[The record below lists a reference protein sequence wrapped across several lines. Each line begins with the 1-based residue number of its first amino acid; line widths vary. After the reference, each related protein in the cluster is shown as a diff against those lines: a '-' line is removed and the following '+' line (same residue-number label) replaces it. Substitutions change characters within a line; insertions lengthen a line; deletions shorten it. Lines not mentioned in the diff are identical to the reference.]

1 MSSSGNLETNENKP
15 NASAAA
21 KDTSHNKPLIV
32 PKKKPNDKKKKMPPG
47 AATMKQPFPYAYPP
61 PPPHYMGYPSMG
73 MAPHPHP
80 HHPKGAAAAAAAAA
94 SAQYPH
100 PHAYAYPHPY
110 QMPPHPYYGYPPP
123 PPHPYAMS
131 MGGGAPNNAGS
142 MAPNAASLKQ
152 GHKAAVKKSK
162 AKPAKAKGGN
172 TSAAAPTSLMPRAAH
187 SSLLPHQSFM
197 SMGNPHHSMPPPDTM
212 HSSIA
217 TAHPAQRAAPGMEAS
232 KTPGTNNPSNPPS
245 SRAKD
250 TPAKRMLP
258 AGALAT
264 SHSPGHWT
272 KEEDDMLRNL
282 IEDHGNTDWKSVS
295 SFLPGRTDS
304 ACMNRWH
311 KVVKPGLTQ
320 GPWTHEEDKLLI
332 KLVDKYGARKWV
344 AIAEE
349 MKGRSGKQCRE
360 RWHNHL
366 NPTLNKQA
374 WSVMEDKQI
383 LECHMK
389 MGNKWAEMAKYL
401 PGR

>member
-1 MSSSGNLETNENKP
+1 
-15 NASAAA
+15 
-21 KDTSHNKPLIV
+21 
-32 PKKKPNDKKKKMPPG
+32 
-47 AATMKQPFPYAYPP
+47 
-61 PPPHYMGYPSMG
+61 
-73 MAPHPHP
+73 
-80 HHPKGAAAAAAAAA
+80 
-94 SAQYPH
+94 
-100 PHAYAYPHPY
+100 
-110 QMPPHPYYGYPPP
+110 
-123 PPHPYAMS
+123 
-131 MGGGAPNNAGS
+131 
-142 MAPNAASLKQ
+142 
-152 GHKAAVKKSK
+152 
-162 AKPAKAKGGN
+162 
-172 TSAAAPTSLMPRAAH
+172 
-187 SSLLPHQSFM
+187 
-197 SMGNPHHSMPPPDTM
+197 
-212 HSSIA
+212 
-217 TAHPAQRAAPGMEAS
+217 
-232 KTPGTNNPSNPPS
+232 
-245 SRAKD
+245 
-250 TPAKRMLP
+250 
-258 AGALAT
+258 
-264 SHSPGHWT
+264 
-272 KEEDDMLRNL
+272 MLRNL